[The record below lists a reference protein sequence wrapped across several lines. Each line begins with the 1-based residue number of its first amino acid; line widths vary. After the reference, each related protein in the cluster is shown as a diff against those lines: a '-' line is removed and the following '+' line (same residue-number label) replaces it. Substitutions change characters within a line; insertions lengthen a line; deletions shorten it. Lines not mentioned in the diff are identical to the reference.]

1 MTTIESY
8 HIADCKLV
16 GSMTKSV
23 AFLHTSPAAIPP
35 LMQFYTEAAPD
46 LQITNLLDDGLL
58 RMLSAGDYERARQ
71 RLAEMLDAAQRY
83 YGASAALVTCS
94 SVSTGMVRDIQQT
107 APIPVLKIDTPMA
120 RAAVAIG
127 GRIGICV
134 TFRPTIVP
142 TTRLIEEAAQ
152 EAGATVELIP
162 EVMEDA
168 YTALLGGRPE
178 DHDRILLG
186 GIEKLSTLGVNV
198 IVLAQVSMAR
208 VLPTVG
214 AVTNVPVLSSLS
226 TSLEA
231 LRALQP

>member
-1 MTTIESY
+1 
-8 HIADCKLV
+8 
-16 GSMTKSV
+16 MTKSV

-58 RMLSAGDYERARQ
+58 RMLSAGDRARARE
-71 RLAEMLDAAQRY
+71 RLAEMLDTAQRY
-83 YGASAALVTCS
+83 YNASAALVTCS
-94 SVSTGMVRDIQQT
+94 SVSTAMVRDIQRSS
-107 APIPVLKIDTPMA
+107 PIRVLKIDTPMA
-120 RAAVAIG
+120 RAAVGIG

-134 TFRPTIVP
+134 TFKPTIAP

-152 EAGATVELIP
+152 DAGTTVELIP

-178 DHDRILLG
+178 EHDRILLA
-186 GIEKLSTLGVNV
+186 GIQKLSTLGVNA

-208 VLPTVG
+208 ILPKVS
-214 AVTNVPVLSSLS
+214 AVTSTPVLSSLS
-226 TSLEA
+226 TSLQA
-231 LRALQP
+231 LRNLHA